1 MGPGARRGCSAGEPV
16 QMEAQLA
23 DKDPGWHVSKGGMAG
38 LQGGFE
44 QDPWTKD
51 PPREERGAETS
62 WFS

>member
-1 MGPGARRGCSAGEPV
+1 
-16 QMEAQLA
+16 MEAQLA
-23 DKDPGWHVSKGGMAG
+23 DKDPGWHVSKEGMAG